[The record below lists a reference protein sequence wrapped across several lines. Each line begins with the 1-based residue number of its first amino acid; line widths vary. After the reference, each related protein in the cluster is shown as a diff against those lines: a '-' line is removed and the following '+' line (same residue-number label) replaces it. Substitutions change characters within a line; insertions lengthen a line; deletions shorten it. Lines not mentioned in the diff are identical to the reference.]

1 MKWIYLGCVQTLLI
15 ILTNTLTCQSQAVW
29 TLERC
34 IQHALEKNLQIKS
47 GQISVENAANDAS
60 LAAHSRFP
68 TLNLSNN
75 IGWNFGRTIDPTR
88 NEFITETF
96 FNNGISLGSNFIIY
110 NGNRI
115 NNTIHQ
121 ANISKQAAQLDIEQ
135 TQRDVMLTVATLYLS
150 ALLEAENVKN
160 SEIQLE
166 QTRDQLRQLDK
177 LIEVGNRPENDRFDF
192 ESQLALNEQNL
203 VLARNNYNI
212 AILRLKQQLLIEPD
226 VAFTIVNPGD
236 IPVDTDPD
244 LIDFETLFKSAMK
257 TQPSVQAAERRIQI
271 ASLGEKISASAY
283 YPTLGGRVSMNT
295 NYSNRGIKFDGYETR
310 LIEQT
315 VTVNGTP
322 VTIGTEQQ
330 FPIITDNPYW
340 NQLSDNISY
349 GVGVGLNIPIY
360 NNNQA
365 RASVQRAKLGTST
378 AELNYRQIVE
388 NLKITVGQAHADAK
402 AAKARLQAANKNL
415 TAQTT
420 LYENAKKRMDVGAVN
435 AFELLRIKSL
445 VESAQINATNAKYEY
460 LFRLKVLDFY
470 LGKPIR
476 LN

>member
-1 MKWIYLGCVQTLLI
+1 
-15 ILTNTLTCQSQAVW
+15 
-29 TLERC
+29 
-34 IQHALEKNLQIKS
+34 
-47 GQISVENAANDAS
+47 
-60 LAAHSRFP
+60 
-68 TLNLSNN
+68 
-75 IGWNFGRTIDPTR
+75 
-88 NEFITETF
+88 
-96 FNNGISLGSNFIIY
+96 
-110 NGNRI
+110 
-115 NNTIHQ
+115 
-121 ANISKQAAQLDIEQ
+121 
-135 TQRDVMLTVATLYLS
+135 
-150 ALLEAENVKN
+150 
-160 SEIQLE
+160 
-166 QTRDQLRQLDK
+166 
-177 LIEVGNRPENDRFDF
+177 
-192 ESQLALNEQNL
+192 
-203 VLARNNYNI
+203 
-212 AILRLKQQLLIEPD
+212 
-226 VAFTIVNPGD
+226 
-236 IPVDTDPD
+236 
-244 LIDFETLFKSAMK
+244 
-257 TQPSVQAAERRIQI
+257 
-271 ASLGEKISASAY
+271 
-283 YPTLGGRVSMNT
+283 MNT

-378 AELNYRQIVE
+378 AELNYRQVVE